1 MTSLWKPSIA
11 TLVNYTCDSFI
22 KLTPGFSRLSRLTL
36 ARACTHLTN
45 SVEKET
51 ARSLAACGRPKLRE
65 KVLSARITTMTWLK
79 AQTVFEKAL
88 HQGTKRKKRHRET
101 KVIFVSSGGTRGGAR
116 GARPSFI
123 STPNLS
129 PKGRKKV
136 FWRPVLRLDDRPSR
150 PPFLKVWNQR
160 WFL

>member
-1 MTSLWKPSIA
+1 M
-11 TLVNYTCDSFI
+11 
-22 KLTPGFSRLSRLTL
+22 TPGFSRLSRLTL

-51 ARSLAACGRPKLRE
+51 ARILAACGRPKLRG
-65 KVLSARITTMTWLK
+65 KVLFARITTITCLK

-88 HQGTKRKKRHRET
+88 HQGTKRKKKASRNKSYICFQWR
-101 KVIFVSSGGTRGGAR
+101 SQGRAR
-116 GARPSFI
+116 GPRPAFI
-123 STPNLS
+123 STPNLG

-136 FWRPVLRLDDRPSR
+136 FWRPVLPLDDRPSR
-150 PPFLKVWNQR
+150 HPCLKVWNQR